1 MPSTA
6 RFRAV
11 QTEAAGRR
19 RPLRLARVIELPGV
33 LFIVALGGLWELLV
47 DTHGI
52 AYQFLPAPSA
62 IARAADHL
70 AVSGELG
77 PATAHTVVA
86 TLIGWLLAGAVGIV
100 AGVALA
106 SSRRLWKSSM
116 ATIEVLRSLPAIA
129 FVPVAI
135 LIFGFSLKME
145 LVVIVYVSQ
154 WPVLISTI
162 DGVRSVTP
170 THRDVARVLRLS
182 RLERIRKIVL
192 PSAAP
197 HVVVGLQLGLGL
209 ALALAIVAEMLGNPT
224 GIGYELGAQLSKLQ
238 PGNMFA
244 YVILTG
250 LLGICLNAVF
260 LGIVRIAF
268 PGTKVMLEQ
277 RA

>member
-1 MPSTA
+1 MPTNATRS
-6 RFRAV
+6 
-11 QTEAAGRR
+11 R
-19 RPLRLARVIELPGV
+19 RPRRLVRVINLPGL
-33 LFIVALGGLWELLV
+33 LFLAALGGLWELLV
-47 DTHGI
+47 DTHVI
-52 AYQFLPAPSA
+52 SYQFLPAPSVV
-62 IARAADHL
+62 ARAADRL
-70 AVSGELG
+70 AASGELG
-77 PATAHTVVA
+77 RATGHTVVA
-86 TLIGWLLAGAVGIV
+86 TLLGWLLAGAVGIV
-100 AGVALA
+100 LGVALA

-116 ATIEVLRSLPAIA
+116 ATVEVLRSLPAIA

-154 WPVLISTI
+154 WPVLINTI
-162 DGVRSVTP
+162 DGVRNVTP
-170 THRDVARVLRLS
+170 AHRDVARVLRLS

-197 HVVVGLQLGLGL
+197 HIVVGLQLGLGL

-244 YVILTG
+244 YVIVTG

-260 LGIVRIAF
+260 LGVVRIAS
-268 PGTKVMLEQ
+268 PGMRVMLEE
-277 RA
+277 RT